1 MARWVMAPLT
11 MLTMIERNSPIPLY
25 YQLKQLLSQRIASGE
40 WQPGDML
47 PTEMEIQAQYD
58 LSRITV
64 RRSLK
69 ELELEGKISRFRG
82 RGTFVSLPKIS
93 HSPDPHFGL
102 TDTLREQGVE
112 PAWRLLSAEW
122 IPALPEV
129 ADALKLSNGT
139 AVHCLR
145 RLRLVNDE
153 PIGYHIAYTVPKAAT
168 VVSENRFD
176 QGGSLDYLQ
185 GYEPLKGS
193 YANRTLEAIPA
204 PEEIAGWLGIEISSP
219 MFSIRRQ
226 VIGPDEIPIELLHAL
241 YRGDRLQYHVRPR
254 QQL

>member
-1 MARWVMAPLT
+1 
-11 MLTMIERNSPIPLY
+11 MIERDSPIPLY
-25 YQLKQLLSQRIASGE
+25 YQLKQLLSQRIDSGE

-47 PTEMEIQAQYD
+47 PTEMEIQTQYA

-102 TDTLREQGVE
+102 TDVLRQQGVE
-112 PAWRLLSAEW
+112 PEWRVLSAEW
-122 IPALPEV
+122 IPARPEV
-129 ADALKLSNGT
+129 AELLQLSAGT

-145 RLRLVNDE
+145 RLRLVSDE
-153 PIGYHIAYTVPKAAT
+153 PIGYHIAHAVPKVAT
-168 VVSENRFD
+168 VVSENRLD

-185 GYEPLKGS
+185 GFKPLSGS
-193 YANRTLEAIPA
+193 YATRTLEAIPA
-204 PEEIAGWLGIEISSP
+204 PEEVATWLAIEVGSP
-219 MFSIRRQ
+219 LLSIRRR
-226 VIGPDEIPIELLHAL
+226 VIGRDGVPIEQLHAV

-254 QQL
+254 QES